1 MLYFWK
7 TKDLIFLHKLKLVL
21 RNFKEFIV
29 QTYKLIKI
37 RTSLVLI
44 YKFVNNHFKAF
55 DQPGHESRVH
65 DRFQHRIPIQQS

>member
-7 TKDLIFLHKLKLVL
+7 TKDLIFLYKLKLVL
-21 RNFKEFIV
+21 RNFKDFIV

-44 YKFVNNHFKAF
+44 YEKTFRDRGSGFV
-55 DQPGHESRVH
+55 
-65 DRFQHRIPIQQS
+65 